1 MELTAVISKVLP
13 VVTGQGKNGEWR
25 KQTVV
30 IKTNGQYPKEV
41 AFTVWGE
48 KVTIPQPGSTVT
60 LSFDPES
67 REHNGNYYTELR
79 CWKIQVI
86 DEVAGQPEPE
96 HPDQEL
102 PVGGDDGIKD
112 DLPY

>member
-30 IKTNGQYPKEV
+30 IKTNGQYTKEV

-96 HPDQEL
+96 QPYQEQPVVGSGQVGDGL
-102 PVGGDDGIKD
+102 PF
-112 DLPY
+112 